1 MRTLDG
7 SCVLFAV
14 VFEEEG
20 EDHVFPVAAVG
31 DQPKVRKRPLRRTN
45 LEGRG
50 WEGRG

>member
-1 MRTLDG
+1 MCTLDR

-20 EDHVFPVAAVG
+20 EDHILPVAAVG
-31 DQPKVRKRPLRRTN
+31 DQSEVRKRPLRRTN

-50 WEGRG
+50 WKGRG